1 MRHNWMRR
9 LVPRE
14 WSPDEALFAVNLL
27 RQAVDAVWAVHGED
41 MAAEL
46 AEDRYRD
53 RIHDYIGPDPMDDF
67 PDVNLDDDDLP
78 F

>member
-1 MRHNWMRR
+1 MRC

-14 WSPDEALFAVNLL
+14 WSPDEALLAVNLL
-27 RQAVDAVWAVHGED
+27 RQALDAVWGVHGEE
-41 MAAEL
+41 MADAL

-53 RIHDYIGPDPMDDF
+53 HIGDYVGPDPMDDLAN
-67 PDVNLDDDDLP
+67 VNLDDFGDLP

>member
-1 MRHNWMRR
+1 MRA

-14 WSPDEALFAVNLL
+14 WSPDEALLAVSLL
-27 RQAVDAVWAVHGED
+27 RQAMDAVWAVHGEE

-46 AEDRYRD
+46 ADDRYRD
-53 RIHDYIGPDPMDDF
+53 RVGDYVELEEPDTD
-67 PDVNLDDDDLP
+67 LDDIP

>member
-1 MRHNWMRR
+1 MRHNWMRC

-14 WSPDEALFAVNLL
+14 WSPDEALLAVSLL
-27 RQAVDAVWAVHGED
+27 RQALDAVWAVHGEE
-41 MAAEL
+41 MADAL

-53 RIHDYIGPDPMDDF
+53 KLGDY
-67 PDVNLDDDDLP
+67 VNTQDLAEVDLDDLP

>member
-1 MRHNWMRR
+1 MTHNWMRC

-14 WSPDEALFAVNLL
+14 WSPDEALLAVSLL
-27 RQAVDAVWAVHGED
+27 RQALDAVWVVHGEA
-41 MAAEL
+41 MADAL

-53 RIHDYIGPDPMDDF
+53 RIDHYVKPDDLA
-67 PDVNLDDDDLP
+67 DVHLDDVDDLP

>member
-1 MRHNWMRR
+1 MTHNWMRC

-14 WSPDEALFAVNLL
+14 WSPDEALLAVNLL
-27 RQAVDAVWAVHGED
+27 RQARDAVWAVHDEG
-41 MAAEL
+41 MADAL

-53 RIHDYIGPDPMDDF
+53 RMDDYF
-67 PDVNLDDDDLP
+67 ESDDIGDVNLDELGDLP

>member
-1 MRHNWMRR
+1 MRHNWMRA

-14 WSPDEALFAVNLL
+14 WSPDEALLAVNLL
-27 RQAVDAVWAVHGED
+27 RQAMDAVWAVHGEE

-46 AEDRYRD
+46 ADDRYRD
-53 RIHDYIGPDPMDDF
+53 RLGDYVELEEEDTDP
-67 PDVNLDDDDLP
+67 DDLP